1 MSHDHYSLMRGG
13 LVHRLLHA
21 SGTLHRTRHLSLW
34 LSVLLVAVALGPMLV
49 LTAQSG
55 TLWPA
60 AGAQPPQVTLLGDYD
75 TQARLLLAL
84 PLLILSAPR
93 ADALLRGAL
102 RQLTRSSVVHPNRQ
116 PRLQALLDHVRRQ
129 RDSWLPEAVCLVVAF
144 APAWT
149 GQSLVNVLP
158 GIADWRF
165 DGTVPSPAGHWYN
178 AVGIPVFRLLVL
190 LWLWRLLLWT
200 LLLWRL
206 PQVGLD
212 LHPQHPDR
220 AGGLA
225 FLGRAQV
232 RFSPLAAAGGIMLAG
247 AFLNQMVYL
256 DASLFSLRHLVAGY
270 ILCATAFL
278 VAPLLLLAP
287 PLIHAKRHALSR
299 FDALGNRAA
308 ALFDQRWRAASEDT
322 AGADSLLDHNDASAY
337 ADFSGVYQSLAGMRV
352 VPLSRW
358 NVLALALPATVP
370 MLPLLLV
377 AMSVDE
383 LLAKLMG
390 LLA

>member
-34 LSVLLVAVALGPMLV
+34 LTVLLLAVALGPMLV

-55 TLWPA
+55 TLMPA
-60 AGAQPPQVTLLGDYD
+60 GDASPVRVALLGDYD
-75 TQARLLLAL
+75 TLARLLLAL

-102 RQLTRSSVVHPNRQ
+102 RQLSRSSVVQDRRQ
-116 PRLQALLDHVRRQ
+116 PRLQALLAHVRRQ
-129 RDSWLPEAVCLVVAF
+129 RDGWLPEALCVVLAF
-144 APAWT
+144 SPAWT
-149 GQSLVNVLP
+149 GESLVSVLP
-158 GIADWRF
+158 GVADWRF
-165 DGTVPSPAGHWYN
+165 NGSVPSAAGHWYN

-190 LWLWRLLLWT
+190 LWLWRFVLWS
-200 LLLWRL
+200 LVLWRL
-206 PQVGLD
+206 PGVGLN

-256 DASLFSLRHLVAGY
+256 HESLFALRHLIAGY
-270 ILCATAFL
+270 VIGVTALL
-278 VAPLLLLAP
+278 VAPLLLLVP
-287 PLIHAKRHALSR
+287 TLVHAKRHALSR

-308 ALFDQRWRAASEDT
+308 AVFDQRWQAASDHT
-322 AGADSLLDHNDASAY
+322 AGTESMLDHNDASAY
-337 ADFSGVYQSLAGMRV
+337 ADFSGVYQGVAGMRA

-358 NVLALALPATVP
+358 NLLALALPAVVP

-377 AMSVDE
+377 AMSVDDIVAR
-383 LLAKLMG
+383 LLG